1 VSERGVWECAIV
13 GSRGRTGRGARL
25 LTEGDV
31 EDEEGEGVAVLR
43 RPGAPEVRHRRR
55 RWRSGTEGG
64 GGVLVRVWD
73 GVNGQVAS
81 APWP

>member
-1 VSERGVWECAIV
+1 V
-13 GSRGRTGRGARL
+13 GSRGGTGRGARL

-55 RWRSGTEGG
+55 RWRSGTEVGG
-64 GGVLVRVWD
+64 EGFWSGFVW
-73 GVNGQVAS
+73 GLGIGTG
-81 APWP
+81 